1 MSRVAYVNGR
11 YLPHGDAAV
20 HIEDRGY
27 QFADGI
33 YEVVAVDDGKMVD
46 EIGHLERLD
55 RSLRELKMR
64 APMSRAALRVVMR
77 QVIRRNKVETGII
90 YLQITRGV
98 APRDHAFPA
107 AATRPSL
114 VMTAKSVPSG
124 RNRALAVAGIRVV
137 SVPDIRWRRCDIKS
151 ISLLPNC
158 LAKQTAREAGA
169 YEALLVD
176 ADGYVIEGSSTN
188 AWMIDGDGSLVTR
201 QADSDILNGITRLAL
216 KVLAARDGVRIIER
230 PFSLEE
236 AKRARELFITSS
248 SSLVLPIVQLDDTVI
263 GNGKPGSIALR
274 LREIFEGYMAGDD
287 RAAATGAI
295 G

>member
-33 YEVVAVDDGKMVD
+33 YEVVAVNDGKMVD

-263 GNGKPGSIALR
+263 GNGKPGSIACR
-274 LREIFEGYMAGDD
+274 LREIFEAYMAGDD

>member
-33 YEVVAVDDGKMVD
+33 YEVVPVNDGKMVD

-55 RSLRELKMR
+55 RSLGELSLR

-176 ADGYVIEGSSTN
+176 ADGYVTEGSSTN

-201 QADSDILNGITRLAL
+201 PADNDILNGITRLAL

>member
-33 YEVVAVDDGKMVD
+33 YEVVAVNDGKMVD

>member
-1 MSRVAYVNGR
+1 M
-11 YLPHGDAAV
+11 
-20 HIEDRGY
+20 
-27 QFADGI
+27 
-33 YEVVAVDDGKMVD
+33 
-46 EIGHLERLD
+46 
-55 RSLRELKMR
+55 
-64 APMSRAALRVVMR
+64 
-77 QVIRRNKVETGII
+77 
-90 YLQITRGV
+90 QITRGV

-107 AATRPSL
+107 ADTRPSL
-114 VMTAKSVPSG
+114 VMTAKSVPIG
-124 RNRALAVAGIRVV
+124 RNRANSVAGIRVV
-137 SVPDIRWRRCDIKS
+137 SVPDIRWQRCDIKT

-176 ADGYVIEGSSTN
+176 ADGYVTEGSSTN

-201 QADSDILNGITRLAL
+201 PADNDILNGITRLAL